1 MGTRISARNARNKMS
16 QYIGRILK
24 ESDDEEEY
32 IKSEDNVKET
42 RQSKLSKVG
51 KLIKDIVYSCRN
63 CYTTFPSKPAL
74 QKHKQSDACVPSA
87 IQDETVTVKTET
99 ISMKLEDDK
108 KIFVCKKCPLTFDSL
123 KVLKV
128 HRKEHAPQ
136 EFIENH
142 TFSFDD
148 VQELYICNTCSAEFK
163 DKDEAERHT
172 KAHGEI
178 FQCSLCMDKF
188 QTLFQLGSHLKLT
201 HSEDDQFSCPL
212 CPQLKFPK
220 PSLFMK
226 HIDTKHQKR
235 YMYNCKD
242 CGKGFHSKTLCKEHL
257 NVHLGIKPFSCIV
270 CGAGFTYSKSVVTH
284 QLKAHRVEILG
295 QSHTTECTYC
305 RNRFVTVASLERHVQ
320 QVHSAPKAPQE
331 KIHLCDICGMGFAK
345 KNKMVVHQR
354 VHTGVKPYHC
364 RYCEK
369 SFSKSGERNCHER
382 IHTGER
388 PYSCEYCGKAFRQSA
403 PFKVHIRTHTGE
415 RPYVCNICTKGFTTN
430 QGLKLHKKQC
440 SSIDFKAY

>member
-1 MGTRISARNARNKMS
+1 M
-16 QYIGRILK
+16 
-24 ESDDEEEY
+24 
-32 IKSEDNVKET
+32 
-42 RQSKLSKVG
+42 
-51 KLIKDIVYSCRN
+51 
-63 CYTTFPSKPAL
+63 
-74 QKHKQSDACVPSA
+74 
-87 IQDETVTVKTET
+87 
-99 ISMKLEDDK
+99 
-108 KIFVCKKCPLTFDSL
+108 
-123 KVLKV
+123 
-128 HRKEHAPQ
+128 
-136 EFIENH
+136 
-142 TFSFDD
+142 
-148 VQELYICNTCSAEFK
+148 
-163 DKDEAERHT
+163 
-172 KAHGEI
+172 
-178 FQCSLCMDKF
+178 
-188 QTLFQLGSHLKLT
+188 T

-295 QSHTTECTYC
+295 QSHTTECTFC

-364 RYCEK
+364 RYCDK

-440 SSIDFKAY
+440 SSMDFKAY